1 MPKSKAELI
10 VELREQMKGTP
21 FKMPL
26 SGMNLHQLETA
37 SATLADMK
45 AKHTAY
51 GQSIPA
57 GRTGRP
63 PSRPIEPAV
72 AAEEEDDDGG
82 AIKVPEA
89 PKPRITKAPPIR
101 VAKDPINHPLGS
113 PLLQK
118 KKPKAEEEARPLKGK
133 SDPSH
138 ICNCPHCPTRK

>member
-21 FKMPL
+21 YKMSL
-26 SGMNLHQLETA
+26 SKMKLHELEVA
-37 SATLADMK
+37 SATMANLKKDV
-45 AKHTAY
+45 TA
-51 GQSIPA
+51 QSEAIPA
-57 GRTGRP
+57 GRTGRL

-72 AAEEEDDDGG
+72 VADDEDDDGN
-82 AIKVPEA
+82 AIKIPQA
-89 PKPRITKAPPIR
+89 PKPRITKAPL
-101 VAKDPINHPLGS
+101 VNTYS
-113 PLLQK
+113 PDRPTGNPNLK

>member
-21 FKMPL
+21 FRLPTSSMR
-26 SGMNLHQLETA
+26 LHELETA
-37 SATLADMK
+37 AATLADFK
-45 AKHTAY
+45 SKHTAH
-51 GQSIPA
+51 SDAIPVV
-57 GRTGRP
+57 GSGRP
-63 PSRPIEPAV
+63 KSRPIEPV

-113 PLLQK
+113 PLLTK